1 MGRVRIGTSGW
12 VYRDWKGPFY
22 PEALPAK
29 RWLGFYASRF
39 ETTEINGSFYRLP
52 SEAAVKGWADTAPE
66 GFVFAWK
73 ASRYITHAKKL
84 KDVGDSL
91 ALVFGRMDPLGSH
104 FGPVLFQLPPQLRR
118 DDERLARFLDQ
129 LPPHRRCAV
138 EFRDPS
144 WYAPAVLD
152 RLREHG
158 AALCISDHAA
168 APSPWEATADFL
180 YVRPRA
186 ERSLFRPL
194 RRSRPGAVGGAP
206 GRFRRRRLRLFRQ
219 RHQER
224 RTVRRRAADRPARR
238 IALKVLRAAQK
249 SHYIWG

>member
-180 YVRPRA
+180 YVRGHGPSGRYFGRYDGAALEQWAAHLAAFDGDAYVYFDNDIKSAAPFDA
-186 ERSLFRPL
+186 ERLIGL
-194 RRSRPGAVGGAP
+194 
-206 GRFRRRRLRLFRQ
+206 L
-219 RHQER
+219 
-224 RTVRRRAADRPARR
+224 AASP
-238 IALKVLRAAQK
+238 
-249 SHYIWG
+249 